1 MPDLATSLAALKSGG
16 VFVYPLFI
24 LLVVALAVIV
34 DRSWVYI
41 RYARRPPELEAL
53 LGRAELDWAAFERG
67 LAAPGREG
75 YFVLFCRTLLE
86 HRGDPMWRLESV
98 ATDAMAMI
106 ERRLRRGLWMLDT
119 IVTAA
124 PLLGLLGTISG
135 MIGAFHL
142 FGSSGLVDPGA
153 VTGGVAEALVATAIG
168 ISIAVVCLFA
178 FNLFSRTEAQVMD
191 EMERL
196 GTRLV
201 DHIRLAQAG
210 EPPAAVAPSLRKVPA
225 R

>member
-16 VFVYPLFI
+16 VFVYPLFL
-24 LLVVALAVIV
+24 LLVVALGVII
-34 DRSWVYI
+34 DRSWVYL

-53 LGRAELDWAAFERG
+53 LGSAVLDWSSFERQ
-67 LAAPGREG
+67 LAAAGREG
-75 YFVLFCRTLLE
+75 YFTLFCRTILE
-86 HRGDPMWRLESV
+86 HRDDPVWRIESV

-142 FGSSGLVDPGA
+142 FGASGLVDPGA
-153 VTGGVAEALVATAIG
+153 VTGGVAEALIATAIG

-178 FNLFSRTEAQVMD
+178 FNFFSRTEAQAMD

-201 DHIRLAQAG
+201 DHIRMAQGAG
-210 EPPAAVAPSLRKVPA
+210 MPTVAAPTLRSVPA